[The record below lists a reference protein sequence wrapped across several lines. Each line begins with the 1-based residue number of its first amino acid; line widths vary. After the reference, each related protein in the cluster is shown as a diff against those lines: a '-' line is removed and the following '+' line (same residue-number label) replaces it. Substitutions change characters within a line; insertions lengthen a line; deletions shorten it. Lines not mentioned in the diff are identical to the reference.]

1 MARVCTICTHKDHD
15 EIDRRLI
22 RGNSIAGIARYF
34 AVSEDALGR
43 HYENHVPDSLMAS
56 PSAQEIATADMLLAD
71 LKSVRT
77 KTEDLLRKADAAGEI
92 RSLPGFLRE
101 LREQIKLVAELEGR
115 LASQPKITL
124 QQLNIYQSP
133 EWMKVGSILN
143 RVLSPYPEIRSEV
156 ARELVALQADARPV
170 KDVSYTY

>member
-1 MARVCTICTHKDHD
+1 MSRVCTICTHKDRE

-43 HYENHVPDSLMAS
+43 HFENHVPDSLMAS
-56 PSAQEIATADMLLAD
+56 PSAQEMARADVLLDD
-71 LKSVRT
+71 LKSIRT
-77 KTEDLLRKADAAGEI
+77 RTEDLLRKADAAGEI

-101 LREQIKLVAELEGR
+101 LREQIKLMAELEGR
-115 LASQPKITL
+115 LASQPQITL

-133 EWMKVGSILN
+133 EWLAVGQVLN
-143 RVLSPYPEIRSEV
+143 RVLSPYPEIRSV
-156 ARELVALQADARPV
+156 IAAELLKLQSDRAILNSPH
-170 KDVSYTY
+170 